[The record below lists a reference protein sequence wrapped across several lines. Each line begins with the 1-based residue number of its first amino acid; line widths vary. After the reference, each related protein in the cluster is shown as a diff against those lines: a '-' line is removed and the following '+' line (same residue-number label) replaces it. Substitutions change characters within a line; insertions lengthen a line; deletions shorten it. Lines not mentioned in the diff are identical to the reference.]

1 MLLCYAVAHAYSS
14 DGELFRPNYLSIL
27 LTLSVAID
35 LLLALFARLDN
46 LSVNSSPMKITKL
59 TTYVVPPR
67 WLFLKIETDEGLFGW
82 GEPVVEGRA
91 HSVATAVDELSDYL
105 IGQDPLQIEKHWQ
118 AMYRGS
124 FYRGGPI
131 LMSAIA
137 GVDQALWDIKGKYH
151 DAPIHQLLG
160 GQVRDR
166 IKVYAWVGGDRPADI
181 VQSAQQ
187 AITDGFSAT
196 KMNLTEE
203 LQVVDHLSKIDAAV
217 ERIASL
223 RDAVGN
229 KLDIAVDF
237 HGRVH
242 APMAKV
248 LIKAIEPYNP
258 LFIEEPVLS
267 EQLETMAQLRRNTHI
282 PIATGERLYSRF
294 DYKNLFTLGAADI
307 IQPDLSHAGGITE
320 CKKIAAMA
328 ESWDLALAPHC
339 PLGPIAL
346 AACLQIDAVSQNAF
360 IQEQSQG
367 IHYNQSNDLT
377 NYLSDPSVLHFTD
390 GYVDIPQ
397 GPGLGIDI
405 NEDYVKERSQEGHRW
420 HNPLWQHPD
429 GSIAEW

>member
-1 MLLCYAVAHAYSS
+1 
-14 DGELFRPNYLSIL
+14 
-27 LTLSVAID
+27 
-35 LLLALFARLDN
+35 
-46 LSVNSSPMKITKL
+46 MKITKL
-59 TTYVVPPR
+59 TTYIVPPR
-67 WLFLKIETDEGLFGW
+67 WLFLKIDTDEGFFGW

-91 HSVATAVDELSDYL
+91 HSVATAVDELADYL
-105 IGQDPLQIEKHWQ
+105 VGQDPLQIEKHWQ
-118 AMYRGS
+118 AMYRGA

-137 GVDQALWDIKGKYH
+137 GVDQALWDIKGKFH
-151 DAPIHQLLG
+151 NAPVHQLLG
-160 GQVRDR
+160 GQVRNR

-187 AITDGFSAT
+187 AIADGFSAT

-203 LQVVDHLSKIDAAV
+203 LQVVDHLHKIDAAV

-223 RDAVGN
+223 REAVGN

-242 APMAKV
+242 APMAKL
-248 LIKAIEPYNP
+248 LIKAIEPYSP

-267 EQLETMAQLRRNTHI
+267 EQLETMAQLRRSTHI

-294 DYKNLFTLGAADI
+294 DYKQLFTLGAADI

-346 AACLQIDAVSQNAF
+346 AACLQVDAVSQNAF

-377 NYLSDPSVLHFTD
+377 NYLRNPEVLHFTD

-397 GPGLGIDI
+397 GPGLGVDV
-405 NEDYVKERSQEGHRW
+405 NEDYVIERSKEGHRW

>member
-1 MLLCYAVAHAYSS
+1 
-14 DGELFRPNYLSIL
+14 
-27 LTLSVAID
+27 
-35 LLLALFARLDN
+35 
-46 LSVNSSPMKITKL
+46 MKITKI
-59 TTYVVPPR
+59 TTYIVPPR
-67 WLFLKIETDEGLFGW
+67 WLFLKIETDEGIFGW

-91 HSVATAVDELSDYL
+91 HTVAAAVDELSDYL

-118 AMYRGS
+118 AMYRGA

-151 DAPIHQLLG
+151 NAPVHQLLG

-166 IKVYAWVGGDRPADI
+166 IRVYAWVGGDRPDAI
-181 VQSAQQ
+181 VASAKA
-187 AITDGFSAT
+187 AIDGGFKAT
-196 KMNLTEE
+196 KMNITEE
-203 LQVVDHLSKIDAAV
+203 MQIVDTMATVDQAV
-217 ERIASL
+217 ERMASL
-223 RDAVGN
+223 REAVGN

-242 APMAKV
+242 APMARV
-248 LIKAIEPYNP
+248 LIKALEPYSP
-258 LFIEEPVLS
+258 FFIEEPVLS
-267 EQLETMAQLRRNTHI
+267 EHLEAMAELRKNTHI
-282 PIATGERLYSRF
+282 PIATGERLFSRF
-294 DYKNLFTLGAADI
+294 DYKQLFTLGAADI

-320 CKKIAAMA
+320 CKKIADMA
-328 ESWDLALAPHC
+328 EAWDIGLAPHC

-346 AACLQIDAVSQNAF
+346 AACLQVDAVCQNAF

-377 NYLSDPSVLHFTD
+377 DYLVDPSVFHYTD

-397 GPGLGIDI
+397 KPGLGIEI
-405 NEDYVKERSQEGHRW
+405 NEEVVIERAKVGHRW
-420 HNPLWQHPD
+420 RNPLWQHAD

>member
-1 MLLCYAVAHAYSS
+1 
-14 DGELFRPNYLSIL
+14 
-27 LTLSVAID
+27 
-35 LLLALFARLDN
+35 
-46 LSVNSSPMKITKL
+46 MKITRL

-67 WLFLKIETDEGLFGW
+67 WLFLKIETDEGLIGW

-91 HSVATAVDELSDYL
+91 HTVAAAVDELSDYL
-105 IGQDPLQIEKHWQ
+105 VGKDPLQIEKHWQ
-118 AMYRGS
+118 AMYRGA

-151 DAPIHQLLG
+151 DAPVHQLLG

-181 VQSAQQ
+181 VTSAQQ
-187 AITDGFSAT
+187 AVSEGFSAT

-203 LQVVDHLSKIDAAV
+203 LQVIDHLSKIDEAV

-223 RDAVGN
+223 RSAVGN
-229 KLDIAVDF
+229 TLDIAVDF

-267 EQLETMAQLRRNTHI
+267 EQLETMAQLRRSTHI

-307 IQPDLSHAGGITE
+307 IQPDVSHAGGITE

-377 NYLSDPSVLHFTD
+377 DYLSDPSVLHFSN

-397 GPGLGIDI
+397 GPGLGIEI
-405 NEDYVKERSQEGHRW
+405 NEDYVIERSKLGHRW
-420 HNPLWQHPD
+420 HNPLWQHSD
-429 GSIAEW
+429 GSVAEW

>member
-1 MLLCYAVAHAYSS
+1 
-14 DGELFRPNYLSIL
+14 
-27 LTLSVAID
+27 
-35 LLLALFARLDN
+35 
-46 LSVNSSPMKITKL
+46 MKIKKL

-118 AMYRGS
+118 AMYRGA

-151 DAPIHQLLG
+151 NTPVHQLLG

-181 VQSAQQ
+181 VQSAQK
-187 AITDGFSAT
+187 AIGDGFSAT

-223 RDAVGN
+223 REAVGN

-248 LIKAIEPYNP
+248 LIKAIEPYAP

-294 DYKNLFTLGAADI
+294 DFKNLFTLGAADI

-346 AACLQIDAVSQNAF
+346 AACLQVDAVSQNAF

-377 NYLSDPSVLHFTD
+377 NYLSNPEVLHFTD

-397 GPGLGIDI
+397 GPGLGVEI
-405 NEDYVKERSQEGHRW
+405 NEDYVIERSKEGHRW

-429 GSIAEW
+429 GSSIAEW

>member
-1 MLLCYAVAHAYSS
+1 
-14 DGELFRPNYLSIL
+14 
-27 LTLSVAID
+27 
-35 LLLALFARLDN
+35 
-46 LSVNSSPMKITKL
+46 MKITKL

-118 AMYRGS
+118 AMYRGA

-137 GVDQALWDIKGKYH
+137 GVDQALWDIKGRYH
-151 DAPIHQLLG
+151 NAPVHQLLG

-181 VQSAQQ
+181 VQSAQK
-187 AITDGFSAT
+187 AIGDGFSAT

-248 LIKAIEPYNP
+248 LIKAIEPYAP

-294 DYKNLFTLGAADI
+294 DFKNLFTLGAADI

-346 AACLQIDAVSQNAF
+346 AACLQVDAVSQNAF

-377 NYLSDPSVLHFTD
+377 NYLSNPEVLHFTD

-397 GPGLGIDI
+397 GPGLGVEI
-405 NEDYVKERSQEGHRW
+405 NEDYVIERSKEGHRW

>member
-1 MLLCYAVAHAYSS
+1 
-14 DGELFRPNYLSIL
+14 
-27 LTLSVAID
+27 
-35 LLLALFARLDN
+35 
-46 LSVNSSPMKITKL
+46 MKITRL
-59 TTYVVPPR
+59 TTYIVPPR
-67 WLFLKIETDEGLFGW
+67 WLFLKIETDEGLIGW
-82 GEPVVEGRA
+82 GEPVLEGRA
-91 HSVATAVDELSDYL
+91 HTVATAVDELSDYL
-105 IGQDPLQIEKHWQ
+105 VGEDPLQIEKHWQ
-118 AMYRGS
+118 AMYRGA

-151 DAPIHQLLG
+151 DAPVHQLLG

-181 VQSAQQ
+181 VASAQQ
-187 AITDGFSAT
+187 AIADGFSAT

-203 LQVVDHLSKIDAAV
+203 LQVVDHLSKIDDAV

-223 RDAVGN
+223 RSAVGN

-267 EQLETMAQLRRNTHI
+267 EHLETMAQLRRNTHI

-377 NYLSDPSVLHFTD
+377 DYLSDPSVLHFSD

-405 NEDYVKERSQEGHRW
+405 NEDYVIERSKEGHRW
-420 HNPLWQHPD
+420 HNPIWQHPD
-429 GSIAEW
+429 NSVAEW

>member
-1 MLLCYAVAHAYSS
+1 
-14 DGELFRPNYLSIL
+14 
-27 LTLSVAID
+27 
-35 LLLALFARLDN
+35 
-46 LSVNSSPMKITKL
+46 MKITRL
-59 TTYVVPPR
+59 TTYAVPPR
-67 WLFLKIETDEGLFGW
+67 WLFLKIETDEGLIGW

-91 HSVATAVDELSDYL
+91 HTVATAVNELSDYL
-105 IGQDPLQIEKHWQ
+105 VGKDPLQIEKHWQ
-118 AMYRGS
+118 AMYRGA

-181 VQSAQQ
+181 VSSAQN
-187 AITDGFSAT
+187 AVNEGFSAT

-203 LQVVDHLSKIDAAV
+203 LQVIDHLSKIDDAV

-223 RDAVGN
+223 RGAVGN

-307 IQPDLSHAGGITE
+307 IQPDVSHAGGITE

-377 NYLSDPSVLHFTD
+377 DYLSDPSVLHFSA

-405 NEDYVKERSQEGHRW
+405 NEDYVIERSKVGHRW
-420 HNPLWQHPD
+420 HNPLWQHAD

>member
-1 MLLCYAVAHAYSS
+1 
-14 DGELFRPNYLSIL
+14 
-27 LTLSVAID
+27 
-35 LLLALFARLDN
+35 
-46 LSVNSSPMKITKL
+46 MKITKI
-59 TTYVVPPR
+59 TTYIVPPR
-67 WLFLKIETDEGLFGW
+67 WLFLKIETDEGIFGW

-91 HSVATAVDELSDYL
+91 HTVAAAVDELSDYL

-118 AMYRGS
+118 AMYRGA

-151 DAPIHQLLG
+151 NAPVHQLLG

-166 IKVYAWVGGDRPADI
+166 IRVYAWVGGDRPDAI
-181 VQSAQQ
+181 VASAKA
-187 AITDGFSAT
+187 AINGGFKAT
-196 KMNLTEE
+196 KMNITEE
-203 LQVVDHLSKIDAAV
+203 MQIVDTMATVDQAV
-217 ERIASL
+217 ERMASL
-223 RDAVGN
+223 REAVGN

-242 APMAKV
+242 APMARV
-248 LIKAIEPYNP
+248 LIKALEPYSP
-258 LFIEEPVLS
+258 FFIEEPVLS
-267 EQLETMAQLRRNTHI
+267 EHLEAMAELRKNTHI
-282 PIATGERLYSRF
+282 PIATGERLFSRF
-294 DYKNLFTLGAADI
+294 DYKRLFTLGAADI

-320 CKKIAAMA
+320 CKKIADMA
-328 ESWDLALAPHC
+328 EAWDIGLAPHC

-346 AACLQIDAVSQNAF
+346 AACLQVDAVCQNAF

-377 NYLSDPSVLHFTD
+377 DYLVDPSVFHYTD

-397 GPGLGIDI
+397 KPGLGIEI
-405 NEDYVKERSQEGHRW
+405 NEEVVIERAKVGHRW
-420 HNPLWQHPD
+420 RNPLWQHAD

>member
-1 MLLCYAVAHAYSS
+1 
-14 DGELFRPNYLSIL
+14 
-27 LTLSVAID
+27 
-35 LLLALFARLDN
+35 
-46 LSVNSSPMKITKL
+46 MKITRL
-59 TTYVVPPR
+59 TTYIVPPR
-67 WLFLKIETDEGLFGW
+67 WLFLKIETDEGLIGW
-82 GEPVVEGRA
+82 GEPVLEGRA
-91 HSVATAVDELSDYL
+91 HTVATAVDELSDYL
-105 IGQDPLQIEKHWQ
+105 VGKDPLQIEKHWQ
-118 AMYRGS
+118 AMYRGA

-151 DAPIHQLLG
+151 DAPVHQLLG

-181 VQSAQQ
+181 VASARQ
-187 AITDGFSAT
+187 AIADGFSAT

-223 RDAVGN
+223 RSAVGN

-267 EQLETMAQLRRNTHI
+267 EHLETMAQLRRNTHI

-377 NYLSDPSVLHFTD
+377 DYLSDPSVLHFSD
-390 GYVDIPQ
+390 GYVDIPH

-405 NEDYVKERSQEGHRW
+405 NEDYVIERSKEGHRW
-420 HNPLWQHPD
+420 HNPIWHHPD
-429 GSIAEW
+429 NSVAEW

>member
-1 MLLCYAVAHAYSS
+1 
-14 DGELFRPNYLSIL
+14 
-27 LTLSVAID
+27 
-35 LLLALFARLDN
+35 
-46 LSVNSSPMKITKL
+46 MKITGL
-59 TTYVVPPR
+59 TTYIVPPR
-67 WLFLKIETDEGLFGW
+67 WLFLKIETDEGLIGW
-82 GEPVVEGRA
+82 GEPVLEGRA
-91 HSVATAVDELSDYL
+91 HTVATAVDELSDYL
-105 IGQDPLQIEKHWQ
+105 VGEDPLQIEKHWQ
-118 AMYRGS
+118 AMYRGA

-151 DAPIHQLLG
+151 DAPVHQLLG

-181 VQSAQQ
+181 VASAQQ
-187 AITDGFSAT
+187 AIADGFSAT

-203 LQVVDHLSKIDAAV
+203 LQVVDHLSKIDDAV

-223 RDAVGN
+223 RSAVGN

-267 EQLETMAQLRRNTHI
+267 EHLETMAQLRRNTHI

-377 NYLSDPSVLHFTD
+377 DYLSDPSVLHFSD

-405 NEDYVKERSQEGHRW
+405 NEDYVIERSKKGHRW
-420 HNPLWQHPD
+420 HNPIWQHPD
-429 GSIAEW
+429 NSIAEW

>member
-1 MLLCYAVAHAYSS
+1 
-14 DGELFRPNYLSIL
+14 
-27 LTLSVAID
+27 
-35 LLLALFARLDN
+35 
-46 LSVNSSPMKITKL
+46 MKITKI
-59 TTYVVPPR
+59 TTYIVPPR
-67 WLFLKIETDEGLFGW
+67 WLFLKIETDEGIFGW

-91 HSVATAVDELSDYL
+91 HTVAAAVDELSDYL

-118 AMYRGS
+118 AMYRGA

-151 DAPIHQLLG
+151 NAPVHQLLG

-166 IKVYAWVGGDRPADI
+166 IRVYAWVGGDRPDAI
-181 VQSAQQ
+181 VASAKA
-187 AITDGFSAT
+187 AIDGGFKAT
-196 KMNLTEE
+196 KMNITEE
-203 LQVVDHLSKIDAAV
+203 MQIVDTMATVDQAV
-217 ERIASL
+217 ERMASL
-223 RDAVGN
+223 REAVGN

-242 APMAKV
+242 APMARV
-248 LIKAIEPYNP
+248 LIKALEPYSP
-258 LFIEEPVLS
+258 FFIEEPVLS
-267 EQLETMAQLRRNTHI
+267 EHLEAMAELRKNTHI
-282 PIATGERLYSRF
+282 PIATGERLFSRL
-294 DYKNLFTLGAADI
+294 DYKRLFTLGAADI

-320 CKKIAAMA
+320 CKKIADMA
-328 ESWDLALAPHC
+328 EAWDIGLAPHC

-346 AACLQIDAVSQNAF
+346 AACLQVDAVCQNAF

-377 NYLSDPSVLHFTD
+377 DYLVDPSVFHYTD

-397 GPGLGIDI
+397 KPGLGIEI
-405 NEDYVKERSQEGHRW
+405 NEEVVIERAKVGHRW
-420 HNPLWQHPD
+420 RNPLWQHAD

>member
-1 MLLCYAVAHAYSS
+1 
-14 DGELFRPNYLSIL
+14 
-27 LTLSVAID
+27 
-35 LLLALFARLDN
+35 
-46 LSVNSSPMKITKL
+46 MKITKI
-59 TTYVVPPR
+59 TTYIVPPR
-67 WLFLKIETDEGLFGW
+67 WLFLKIETDEGIVGW
-82 GEPVVEGRA
+82 GEPVIEGRA
-91 HSVATAVDELSDYL
+91 HTVAAAVDELSDYL

-118 AMYRGS
+118 AMYRGA

-166 IKVYAWVGGDRPADI
+166 IRVYAWVGGDRPDAI
-181 VQSAQQ
+181 VASANA
-187 AITDGFSAT
+187 AIEGGFKAT
-196 KMNLTEE
+196 KMNITEE
-203 LQVVDHLSKIDAAV
+203 MQIVDTMATVDQAV
-217 ERIASL
+217 ERMAGL
-223 RDAVGN
+223 REAVGN

-242 APMAKV
+242 APMARV
-248 LIKAIEPYNP
+248 LIKALEPYSP
-258 LFIEEPVLS
+258 FFIEEPVLS
-267 EQLETMAQLRRNTHI
+267 EHLEAMAELRKNTHI
-282 PIATGERLYSRF
+282 PIATGERLFSRF
-294 DYKNLFTLGAADI
+294 DYKRVFTLGAADI

-320 CKKIAAMA
+320 CKKIADMA
-328 ESWDLALAPHC
+328 EAWDIGLAPHC

-346 AACLQIDAVSQNAF
+346 AACLQVDAVCQNAF

-377 NYLSDPSVLHFTD
+377 DYLVDPSVFHYKD

-397 GPGLGIDI
+397 KPGLGIEIDEEVVI
-405 NEDYVKERSQEGHRW
+405 ERAKIGHRW
-420 HNPLWQHPD
+420 RNPLWQHAD

>member
-1 MLLCYAVAHAYSS
+1 
-14 DGELFRPNYLSIL
+14 
-27 LTLSVAID
+27 
-35 LLLALFARLDN
+35 
-46 LSVNSSPMKITKL
+46 MKITKI
-59 TTYVVPPR
+59 TTYIVPPR
-67 WLFLKIETDEGLFGW
+67 WLFLKIETDEDIFGW

-91 HSVATAVDELSDYL
+91 HTVAAAVDELSDYL

-118 AMYRGS
+118 AMYRGA

-151 DAPIHQLLG
+151 NAPVHQLLG

-166 IKVYAWVGGDRPADI
+166 IRVYAWVGGDRPDAI
-181 VQSAQQ
+181 VASAKA
-187 AITDGFSAT
+187 AIDGGFKAT
-196 KMNLTEE
+196 KMNITEE
-203 LQVVDHLSKIDAAV
+203 MQIVDTMATVDQAV
-217 ERIASL
+217 ERMASL
-223 RDAVGN
+223 REAVGN

-242 APMAKV
+242 APMARV
-248 LIKAIEPYNP
+248 LIKALEPYSP
-258 LFIEEPVLS
+258 FFIEEPVLS
-267 EQLETMAQLRRNTHI
+267 EHLEAMAELRKNTHI
-282 PIATGERLYSRF
+282 PIATGERLFSRF
-294 DYKNLFTLGAADI
+294 DYKRLFTLGAADI

-320 CKKIAAMA
+320 CKKIADMA
-328 ESWDLALAPHC
+328 EAWDIGLAPHC

-346 AACLQIDAVSQNAF
+346 AACLQVDAVCQNAF

-377 NYLSDPSVLHFTD
+377 DYLMDPSVFHYTE

-397 GPGLGIDI
+397 KPGLGIEI
-405 NEDYVKERSQEGHRW
+405 NEEVVIERAKVGHRW
-420 HNPLWQHPD
+420 RNPLWQHAD

>member
-1 MLLCYAVAHAYSS
+1 
-14 DGELFRPNYLSIL
+14 
-27 LTLSVAID
+27 
-35 LLLALFARLDN
+35 
-46 LSVNSSPMKITKL
+46 MKITKL

-429 GSIAEW
+429 GSVAEW

>member
-1 MLLCYAVAHAYSS
+1 
-14 DGELFRPNYLSIL
+14 
-27 LTLSVAID
+27 
-35 LLLALFARLDN
+35 
-46 LSVNSSPMKITKL
+46 MKITRL
-59 TTYVVPPR
+59 TTYAVPPR
-67 WLFLKIETDEGLFGW
+67 WLFLKLETDEGLIGW

-91 HSVATAVDELSDYL
+91 HTVATAVDELSDYL
-105 IGQDPLQIEKHWQ
+105 VGKDPLQIEKHWQ
-118 AMYRGS
+118 AMYRGA

-181 VQSAQQ
+181 VSSAQN
-187 AITDGFSAT
+187 AVSEGFSAT

-203 LQVVDHLSKIDAAV
+203 LQVIDHLSKIDDAV

-223 RDAVGN
+223 RGAVGN

-307 IQPDLSHAGGITE
+307 IQPDVSHAGGITE

-377 NYLSDPSVLHFTD
+377 DYLSDPSGLHFSA

-397 GPGLGIDI
+397 GPGLGIEI
-405 NEDYVKERSQEGHRW
+405 NEDYVIERSKVGHRW
-420 HNPLWQHPD
+420 HNPLWQHAD

>member
-1 MLLCYAVAHAYSS
+1 
-14 DGELFRPNYLSIL
+14 
-27 LTLSVAID
+27 
-35 LLLALFARLDN
+35 
-46 LSVNSSPMKITKL
+46 MKITKL

-118 AMYRGS
+118 AMYRGA

-151 DAPIHQLLG
+151 NAPVHQLLG

-181 VQSAQQ
+181 VQSAQK
-187 AITDGFSAT
+187 AIGDGFSAT

-203 LQVVDHLSKIDAAV
+203 LQVVDHLSKVDAAV

-223 RDAVGN
+223 REAVGN

-248 LIKAIEPYNP
+248 LIKAIEPYAP
-258 LFIEEPVLS
+258 LFIEEPVLC

-294 DYKNLFTLGAADI
+294 DFKNLFTLGAADI

-346 AACLQIDAVSQNAF
+346 AACLQVDAVSQNAF

-377 NYLSDPSVLHFTD
+377 NYLSNPEVLHFTD

-397 GPGLGIDI
+397 GPGLGVEI
-405 NEDYVKERSQEGHRW
+405 NEDYVIERSKEGHRW

>member
-1 MLLCYAVAHAYSS
+1 
-14 DGELFRPNYLSIL
+14 
-27 LTLSVAID
+27 
-35 LLLALFARLDN
+35 
-46 LSVNSSPMKITKL
+46 MKITKI
-59 TTYVVPPR
+59 TTYIVPPR
-67 WLFLKIETDEGLFGW
+67 WLFLKIETDEGIFGW

-91 HSVATAVDELSDYL
+91 HTVAAAVDELSDYL

-118 AMYRGS
+118 AMYRGA

-151 DAPIHQLLG
+151 NAPVHQLLG

-166 IKVYAWVGGDRPADI
+166 IRVYAWVGGDRPDAI
-181 VQSAQQ
+181 VASAKA
-187 AITDGFSAT
+187 AIDGGFKAT
-196 KMNLTEE
+196 KMNITEE
-203 LQVVDHLSKIDAAV
+203 MQIVDTMATVDQAV
-217 ERIASL
+217 ERMASL
-223 RDAVGN
+223 REAVGN

-242 APMAKV
+242 APMARV
-248 LIKAIEPYNP
+248 LIKALEPYSP
-258 LFIEEPVLS
+258 FFIEEPVLS
-267 EQLETMAQLRRNTHI
+267 EQLEAMAELRKSTHI
-282 PIATGERLYSRF
+282 PIATGERLFSRF
-294 DYKNLFTLGAADI
+294 DYKRLFTLGAADI

-320 CKKIAAMA
+320 CKKIADMA
-328 ESWDLALAPHC
+328 EAWDIGLAPHC

-346 AACLQIDAVSQNAF
+346 AACLQVDAVCQNAF

-377 NYLSDPSVLHFTD
+377 DYLVDPSVFHYTD

-397 GPGLGIDI
+397 KPGLGIEI
-405 NEDYVKERSQEGHRW
+405 NEEVVIERAKVGHRW
-420 HNPLWQHPD
+420 RNPLWQHAD

>member
-1 MLLCYAVAHAYSS
+1 
-14 DGELFRPNYLSIL
+14 
-27 LTLSVAID
+27 
-35 LLLALFARLDN
+35 
-46 LSVNSSPMKITKL
+46 MKITKI
-59 TTYVVPPR
+59 TTYIVPPR
-67 WLFLKIETDEGLFGW
+67 WLFLKIETDEGIVGW
-82 GEPVVEGRA
+82 GEPVIEGRA
-91 HSVATAVDELSDYL
+91 HTVAAAVDELSDYL

-118 AMYRGS
+118 AMYRGA

-166 IKVYAWVGGDRPADI
+166 IRVYAWVGGDRPDAI
-181 VQSAQQ
+181 VASANA
-187 AITDGFSAT
+187 AIEGGFKAT
-196 KMNLTEE
+196 KMNITEE
-203 LQVVDHLSKIDAAV
+203 MQIVDTMATVDQAV
-217 ERIASL
+217 ERMAGL
-223 RDAVGN
+223 REAVGN

-242 APMAKV
+242 APMARV
-248 LIKAIEPYNP
+248 LIKALEPYSP
-258 LFIEEPVLS
+258 FFIEEPVLS
-267 EQLETMAQLRRNTHI
+267 EHLEAMAELRKNTHI
-282 PIATGERLYSRF
+282 PIATGERLFSRF
-294 DYKNLFTLGAADI
+294 DYKRVFTLGAADI

-320 CKKIAAMA
+320 CKKIADMA
-328 ESWDLALAPHC
+328 EAWDIGLAPHC

-346 AACLQIDAVSQNAF
+346 AACLQVDAVCQNAF

-377 NYLSDPSVLHFTD
+377 DYLVDPSVFHYKD

-397 GPGLGIDI
+397 KPGLGIEIDEEVVI
-405 NEDYVKERSQEGHRW
+405 ERAKIGHRW
-420 HNPLWQHPD
+420 RNPLWNHAD

>member
-1 MLLCYAVAHAYSS
+1 
-14 DGELFRPNYLSIL
+14 
-27 LTLSVAID
+27 
-35 LLLALFARLDN
+35 
-46 LSVNSSPMKITKL
+46 MKITRL
-59 TTYVVPPR
+59 TTYALPPR
-67 WLFLKIETDEGLFGW
+67 WLFLKIETDEGLIGW

-91 HSVATAVDELSDYL
+91 HTVATAVDELSDYL
-105 IGQDPLQIEKHWQ
+105 VGKDPLQIEKHWQ
-118 AMYRGS
+118 AMYRGA

-181 VQSAQQ
+181 VSSAQN
-187 AITDGFSAT
+187 AVNEGFSAT

-203 LQVVDHLSKIDAAV
+203 LQVIDHLSKIDDAV

-223 RDAVGN
+223 RGAVGN

-307 IQPDLSHAGGITE
+307 IQPDVSHAGGITE

-377 NYLSDPSVLHFTD
+377 DYLSDPSVLHFSA

-405 NEDYVKERSQEGHRW
+405 NEDYVIERSKVGHRW
-420 HNPLWQHPD
+420 HNPLWQHAD

>member
-1 MLLCYAVAHAYSS
+1 
-14 DGELFRPNYLSIL
+14 
-27 LTLSVAID
+27 
-35 LLLALFARLDN
+35 
-46 LSVNSSPMKITKL
+46 MKITKI
-59 TTYVVPPR
+59 TTYIVPPR
-67 WLFLKIETDEGLFGW
+67 WLFLKIETDEGIFGW

-91 HSVATAVDELSDYL
+91 HTVAAAVDELSDYL

-118 AMYRGS
+118 AMYRGA

-151 DAPIHQLLG
+151 NAPVHQLLG

-166 IKVYAWVGGDRPADI
+166 IRVYAWVGGDRPDAI
-181 VQSAQQ
+181 VASAKA
-187 AITDGFSAT
+187 AIDGGFKAT
-196 KMNLTEE
+196 KMNITEE
-203 LQVVDHLSKIDAAV
+203 MQIVDTMATVDQAV
-217 ERIASL
+217 ERMASL
-223 RDAVGN
+223 REAVGN

-242 APMAKV
+242 APMARV
-248 LIKAIEPYNP
+248 LIKALEPYSP
-258 LFIEEPVLS
+258 FFIEEPVLS
-267 EQLETMAQLRRNTHI
+267 EHLEAMAELRKNTHI
-282 PIATGERLYSRF
+282 PIATGERLFSRF
-294 DYKNLFTLGAADI
+294 DYKRLFTLGAADI

-320 CKKIAAMA
+320 CKKIADMA
-328 ESWDLALAPHC
+328 EAWDIGLAPHC

-346 AACLQIDAVSQNAF
+346 AACLQVDAVCQNAF

-377 NYLSDPSVLHFTD
+377 DYLVDPSVFHYTD

-397 GPGLGIDI
+397 KPGLGIEI
-405 NEDYVKERSQEGHRW
+405 NEEVVIERAKVGHRW
-420 HNPLWQHPD
+420 RNPLWHHAD

>member
-1 MLLCYAVAHAYSS
+1 M
-14 DGELFRPNYLSIL
+14 
-27 LTLSVAID
+27 
-35 LLLALFARLDN
+35 
-46 LSVNSSPMKITKL
+46 
-59 TTYVVPPR
+59 PPR
-67 WLFLKIETDEGLFGW
+67 WLFLKIETDEGLIGW

-91 HSVATAVDELSDYL
+91 HTVATAVDELSDYL
-105 IGQDPLQIEKHWQ
+105 VGKDPLQIEKHWQ
-118 AMYRGS
+118 AMYRGT
-124 FYRGGPI
+124 FYLGGPI

-181 VQSAQQ
+181 VSSAQN
-187 AITDGFSAT
+187 AVSEGFSAT

-203 LQVVDHLSKIDAAV
+203 LQVIDHLSKIDDAV

-223 RDAVGN
+223 RGAVGN

-248 LIKAIEPYNP
+248 LIKAIEPYSP
-258 LFIEEPVLS
+258 MFIEEPVKS
-267 EQLETMAQLRRNTHI
+267 EQLETMAQLRRNTHV

-294 DYKNLFTLGAADI
+294 DYKNLFILGAADI
-307 IQPDLSHAGGITE
+307 IQPDVSHAGGITE

-367 IHYNQSNDLT
+367 IHYNQSNELT
-377 NYLSDPSVLHFTD
+377 DYLSDPSVLHFSA
-390 GYVDIPQ
+390 GYVDMPQ

-405 NEDYVKERSQEGHRW
+405 NEDYVIERSKVGHRW
-420 HNPLWQHPD
+420 HNPLWQDAD

>member
-1 MLLCYAVAHAYSS
+1 
-14 DGELFRPNYLSIL
+14 
-27 LTLSVAID
+27 
-35 LLLALFARLDN
+35 
-46 LSVNSSPMKITKL
+46 MKITKL
-59 TTYVVPPR
+59 TTYIVPPR
-67 WLFLKIETDEGLFGW
+67 WLFLKIDTDEGFFGW

-91 HSVATAVDELSDYL
+91 HSVATAVDELADYL
-105 IGQDPLQIEKHWQ
+105 VGQDPLQIEKHWQ
-118 AMYRGS
+118 AMYRGA

-137 GVDQALWDIKGKYH
+137 GVDQALWDIKGKFH
-151 DAPIHQLLG
+151 NAPVHQLLG
-160 GQVRDR
+160 GQVRNR

-187 AITDGFSAT
+187 AIADGFSAT

-203 LQVVDHLSKIDAAV
+203 LQVVDHLHKIDAAV

-223 RDAVGN
+223 REAVGN

-242 APMAKV
+242 APMAKL
-248 LIKAIEPYNP
+248 LIKAIEPYSP

-267 EQLETMAQLRRNTHI
+267 EQLETMAQLQRSTHI

-294 DYKNLFTLGAADI
+294 DYKQLFTLGAADI

-346 AACLQIDAVSQNAF
+346 AACLQVDAVSQNAF

-377 NYLSDPSVLHFTD
+377 NYLHNPEVLHFTD

-397 GPGLGIDI
+397 GPGLGVDI
-405 NEDYVKERSQEGHRW
+405 NEDYVIERGKEGHRW

>member
-1 MLLCYAVAHAYSS
+1 
-14 DGELFRPNYLSIL
+14 
-27 LTLSVAID
+27 
-35 LLLALFARLDN
+35 
-46 LSVNSSPMKITKL
+46 MKITRL
-59 TTYVVPPR
+59 TTYIVPPR
-67 WLFLKIETDEGLFGW
+67 WLFLKIETDEGLIGW
-82 GEPVVEGRA
+82 GEPVLEGRA
-91 HSVATAVDELSDYL
+91 HTVATAVDELSDYL
-105 IGQDPLQIEKHWQ
+105 VGEDPLQIEKHWQ
-118 AMYRGS
+118 AMYRGA

-151 DAPIHQLLG
+151 DAPVHQLLG

-181 VQSAQQ
+181 VASAQQ
-187 AITDGFSAT
+187 AIADGFSAT

-203 LQVVDHLSKIDAAV
+203 LQVVDHLSKIDDAV

-223 RDAVGN
+223 RSAVGN

-267 EQLETMAQLRRNTHI
+267 EHLETMAQLRRNTHI

-377 NYLSDPSVLHFTD
+377 DYLIDPSVLHFSD

-405 NEDYVKERSQEGHRW
+405 NEDYVIERSKEGHRW
-420 HNPLWQHPD
+420 HNPIWQHPD
-429 GSIAEW
+429 NSVAEW

>member
-1 MLLCYAVAHAYSS
+1 M
-14 DGELFRPNYLSIL
+14 
-27 LTLSVAID
+27 
-35 LLLALFARLDN
+35 
-46 LSVNSSPMKITKL
+46 
-59 TTYVVPPR
+59 
-67 WLFLKIETDEGLFGW
+67 
-82 GEPVVEGRA
+82 VEGRA
-91 HSVATAVDELSDYL
+91 HTVATAVDELSDYL
-105 IGQDPLQIEKHWQ
+105 VGKDPLQIEKHWQ
-118 AMYRGS
+118 AMYRGA

-166 IKVYAWVGGDRPADI
+166 VKVYAWVGGDRPADI
-181 VQSAQQ
+181 VSSAQN
-187 AITDGFSAT
+187 AVNEGFSAT

-203 LQVVDHLSKIDAAV
+203 LQVIDHLSKIDDAV

-223 RDAVGN
+223 RGAVGN

-307 IQPDLSHAGGITE
+307 IQPDVSHAGGITE

-377 NYLSDPSVLHFTD
+377 DYLSDPSVLHFSA

-405 NEDYVKERSQEGHRW
+405 NEDYVIERSKVGHRW
-420 HNPLWQHPD
+420 HNPLWQHAD